1 MKTKL
6 IIILL
11 LQIAVMGANLK
22 DETPI
27 IRKSAE
33 RNGIKYQ
40 SDDWYLLIA
49 IRKAENGRSGL
60 EWGIMDKRAN
70 TLNKQAGWASATIM
84 NHHKRTGIKEVNKA
98 FIRSL
103 SKRYCP
109 SEGISLTNDERRLN
123 IYWYNNV
130 NYWYD
135 KLRNSNNG

>member
-6 IIILL
+6 IITLL

-27 IRKSAE
+27 IRKAAE

-70 TLNKQAGWASATIM
+70 TLSKQAGWASATII
-84 NHHKRTGIKEVNKA
+84 NHHKRTNTTAITTD
-98 FIRSL
+98 FIHSL
-103 SKRYCP
+103 AKRYCP
-109 SEGISLTNDERRLN
+109 VGCENDNGTNRHWERNVLYWFRRLKN
-123 IYWYNNV
+123 E
-130 NYWYD
+130 
-135 KLRNSNNG
+135 S

>member
-6 IIILL
+6 IITLL
-11 LQIAVMGANLK
+11 LITGAISYGK
-22 DETPI
+22 TPVI
-27 IRKSAE
+27 QNAAE
-33 RNGIKYQ
+33 RNGIKYK
-40 SDDWYLLIA
+40 SDDWYLLMA

-109 SEGISLTNDERRLN
+109 IGCENDNGTNKNWER
-123 IYWYNNV
+123 NV
-130 NYWYD
+130 NYWYN
-135 KLRNSNNG
+135 KLKGE

>member
-1 MKTKL
+1 
-6 IIILL
+6 
-11 LQIAVMGANLK
+11 MGANLK

-70 TLNKQAGWASATIM
+70 TLNKQAGWASATIV

-109 SEGISLTNDERRLN
+109 IGCENDNGTNKNWER
-123 IYWYNNV
+123 NV
-130 NYWYD
+130 NYWYN
-135 KLRNSNNG
+135 KLKGE